1 VSGQFSVLLVST
13 VHSPK
18 LFGYSSEAA
27 KNGFCT
33 FS

>member
-1 VSGQFSVLLVST
+1 VST